1 LPHVLPHGLIDALPR
16 REREVFETLCRLETS
31 TAAGVRGALS
41 DPLSDSAV
49 RTMLSRLEAKGLVE
63 RTSGAEGFVYRPLQ
77 ATETVAAGALR
88 RVIDTFFAGSAASA
102 ASALLG
108 MGQRLTQDEAD
119 ALERMIDASVE
130 RKP

>member
-1 LPHVLPHGLIDALPR
+1 LIDALPR
-16 REREVFETLCRLETS
+16 REREVFETLCRLEAGA
-31 TAAGVRGALS
+31 TAEVRAALS

-63 RTSGAEGFVYRPLQ
+63 RVGGADGVRFRPAQ
-77 ATETVAAGALR
+77 APQTVAASALR

-108 MGQRLTQDEAD
+108 LGQRLTPEEA
-119 ALERMIDASVE
+119 AELEAMIDKAVE
-130 RKP
+130 KKP

>member
-1 LPHVLPHGLIDALPR
+1 
-16 REREVFETLCRLETS
+16 
-31 TAAGVRGALS
+31 
-41 DPLSDSAV
+41 
-49 RTMLSRLEAKGLVE
+49 
-63 RTSGAEGFVYRPLQ
+63 
-77 ATETVAAGALR
+77 
-88 RVIDTFFAGSAASA
+88 VIDTFFAGSAASA

>member
-1 LPHVLPHGLIDALPR
+1 MIEALPR

-49 RTMLSRLEAKGLVE
+49 RTLLSRLEAKGLVE
-63 RTSGAEGFVYRPLQ
+63 RSAGPDGFLYRPSQ
-77 ATETVAAGALR
+77 QTRTVAVGALQR
-88 RVIDTFFAGSAASA
+88 MIDTFFAGSAASA
-102 ASALLG
+102 ATALLSL
-108 MGQRLTQDEAD
+108 GQRLTPEEAA
-119 ALERMIDASVE
+119 ALERMIDQAVE